1 MVHFIATDAP
11 EAAVIF
17 GEKIIDKVGSL
28 SLFPR
33 LGRMVPEFQNE
44 LIREIILSP
53 NRVIYEIND
62 EIATLSVLRS
72 WHGARGGGAEVS
84 K

>member
-1 MVHFIATDAP
+1 MDYQIVWSKTALAALRDLVHFIATDAP

-33 LGRMVPEFQNE
+33 LGRMVP
-44 LIREIILSP
+44 
-53 NRVIYEIND
+53 
-62 EIATLSVLRS
+62 
-72 WHGARGGGAEVS
+72 
-84 K
+84 